1 MAADE
6 EAAELVSAASDRHH
20 RERMVAR
27 RLTGEP
33 LAWITG
39 SAQFCGLQ
47 VMVRPGVYVP
57 RWQSET
63 LARTAAGLMPPG
75 GVAVDLC
82 TGSGAIALVLQ
93 AACPS
98 SRVLATESDPVAA
111 DCARENGV
119 EVLLGDLGDTL
130 PQSLAGQV
138 DVMTGVLPYVPA
150 DGLHLLP
157 RDVVAFE
164 PRTALD
170 GGSDGLHLIRR
181 AIAGSVRWLRPGG
194 WLLLEVGGDQFET
207 VLQLLAAAGFQATEV
222 LCDGDGDPRA
232 ICGRLGPVPEGTAR
246 PQASSR

>member
-6 EAAELVSAASDRHH
+6 EAAELIAAASDHGQLEH
-20 RERMVAR
+20 MVAR

-39 SAQFCGLQ
+39 TTRFCGLQ
-47 VMVRPGVYVP
+47 VTVRPGVYVP

-63 LARTAAGLMPPG
+63 LARTAAGLIPTG

-93 AACPS
+93 TTCPS
-98 SRVLATESDPVAA
+98 TRVLATESDPVAA

-119 EVLLGDLGDTL
+119 EVLLCDLGDAL

-150 DGLHLLP
+150 DGLYLLP
-157 RDVVAFE
+157 RDIVAFE

-170 GGSDGLHLIRR
+170 GGSDGLDQIRR

-207 VLQLLAAAGFQATEV
+207 VRQLFAVAGFQAIEV

-232 ICGRLGPVPEGTAR
+232 ISGRLGPVPEGTAR
-246 PQASSR
+246 R